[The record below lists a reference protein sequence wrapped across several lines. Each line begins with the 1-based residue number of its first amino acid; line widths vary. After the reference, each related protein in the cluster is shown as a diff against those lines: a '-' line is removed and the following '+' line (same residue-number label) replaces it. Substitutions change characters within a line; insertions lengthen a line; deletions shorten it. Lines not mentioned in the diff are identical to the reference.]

1 MFKFLSL
8 ISFSVVSSFFACA
21 QILDPEKNMFSEEPF
36 FNSATIA
43 ANKIKSITTEHH
55 FKRDKEK
62 MHDKGIRV
70 IYEFDE
76 SGKLI
81 KYMNV
86 FRKYEGE
93 RDTVFIFYEYD
104 ENGRWTVKRTTDNFG
119 FYSLTFTY
127 DSKGNIVEE
136 TFSREINAGGSN
148 GNFVLAKQYP
158 MGVEKYEFQY
168 FSPAFY
174 KKKYLNNLGTPFK
187 EVSYMFNDKG
197 KLAEE
202 TGTFMTTRMLE
213 RKTFEY
219 DEKLKLNKKTEYTD
233 VVRDVVNTFI
243 YVYDANDVL
252 LEIRHMKN
260 EDFVKVT
267 EFMLSDKGLVT
278 AMLTRDNVAKMIE
291 VVKFS
296 YEFREQ

>member
-1 MFKFLSL
+1 MSKFFSL
-8 ISFSVVSSFFACA
+8 ISFFVVLTGIAGA
-21 QILDPEKNMFSEEPF
+21 QILDTEKSMFTEEPF
-36 FNSATIA
+36 FNAAAIA
-43 ANKIKSITTEHH
+43 ANNIKSITTEHH

-76 SGKLI
+76 AGKLI

-168 FSPAFY
+168 VSPTFY

-187 EVSYMFNDKG
+187 EIAYVLDDKG
-197 KLAEE
+197 KVIEE

-219 DEKLKLNKKTEYTD
+219 DEKLKLSKKTEYTD
-233 VVRDVVNTFI
+233 VVRDIVNTFI
-243 YVYDANDVL
+243 YIYDSNDVL
-252 LEIRHMKN
+252 VEIRQMKN
-260 EDFVKVT
+260 GDFVKVT
-267 EFMLSDKGLVT
+267 EFMLSDKGLVS
-278 AMLTRDNVAKMIE
+278 AMLTRDNAAKMIE

-296 YEFREQ
+296 YEFRE